1 MELSFYPKNPGL
13 EYIASMGKAQK
24 ALEDLSAAKII
35 AVDVEANSLDP
46 YTGVL
51 LLVQLSTEA
60 KSYIFDARSILF
72 KDLPLYKKIMEDSN
86 IIKLLH
92 NASFDYKYLKLHT
105 HVELKNIFDTMLAEG
120 VLKAGLGMGYRL
132 KDLVDRRIQKDLLN
146 KDLQKSFIDVT
157 KNTKITDEQLK
168 YAASDTLILFPLFRQ
183 QIEDLKKENLQ
194 KIAKLEFAVSPVVAE
209 MELKGVFI
217 DVKKW
222 RKIIA
227 DLGEKRDRLA
237 IEFQEAIRHLY
248 SFSQMDMFGG
258 MGDMININ
266 SQVQLMELFNNKL
279 GLNIPST
286 NDAILNRVNNPIVKL
301 LRDYR
306 GYAKLVST
314 YGENLLQKIN
324 PVTGRLHPSF
334 LQIATAT
341 GRFACNDP
349 NVQNI
354 PRNSKE
360 FAFRE
365 CFNPA
370 PGYKIVDA
378 DFSNFEMRILA
389 DFSGDEKMINALK
402 NELDIHSYTASLMF
416 DKPYSNDFKKKFP
429 ELRQMAK
436 PIGFGLMYG
445 MGAPGLVGR
454 IYAETGK
461 EITVEESDQLIN
473 KFFQSYPRVKSFLD
487 KMAKNAQKN
496 GWSSTPAGRKRW
508 YHLPDKDDIDY
519 RRKLS
524 SIGRE
529 AKNHPIQGTNADAI
543 KYALVFAHER
553 MVKDKID
560 GAIILTVHD
569 EIACEV
575 REDQAQDFAPALA
588 SEMVRAGE
596 LFLKKVPVVS
606 QPFVGDVWEH

>member
-1 MELSFYPKNPGL
+1 MDLPFDPKNPAF
-13 EYIASMGKAQK
+13 EYITSMGKAQK

>member
-1 MELSFYPKNPGL
+1 MDLPFDPKNPAF
-13 EYIASMGKAQK
+13 EYITSMETAQK

>member
-1 MELSFYPKNPGL
+1 MDLPFDPKNPAF
-13 EYIASMGKAQK
+13 EYITSMETAQK

-194 KIAKLEFAVSPVVAE
+194 KIAKLEFAVSPVVAG

>member
-1 MELSFYPKNPGL
+1 MDLPFDPKNPAF
-13 EYIASMGKAQK
+13 EYITSMETAQK

-194 KIAKLEFAVSPVVAE
+194 KIAKLEFAVSPVVAG

-301 LRDYR
+301 VRDYR

-349 NVQNI
+349 NVQTI

>member
-1 MELSFYPKNPGL
+1 
-13 EYIASMGKAQK
+13 
-24 ALEDLSAAKII
+24 
-35 AVDVEANSLDP
+35 
-46 YTGVL
+46 
-51 LLVQLSTEA
+51 
-60 KSYIFDARSILF
+60 
-72 KDLPLYKKIMEDSN
+72 MEDSN